1 MCAMIVTI
9 DGPAGAG
16 KSTVAREVAR
26 RLGFSYLDSGAIY
39 RTLTLAVL
47 ERGADPANEEE
58 CLAVLDASRL
68 EFVERQGEDGVAFVP
83 FLDGRD
89 VSHDIREPRVSRAV
103 SIVAAHARVRERLLA
118 FQKAWARTHNVVCDG
133 RDMGTRVFPD
143 AEKKF
148 FLVARD
154 EVRAKRRYEELREK
168 GVEASFEDVLA
179 NIRSRDERDSA
190 RAASPLAIPP
200 GALVIDTSDLTAEEV
215 VSAILAYITGGSEQ

>member
-1 MCAMIVTI
+1 MIVTI

-47 ERGADPANEEE
+47 ERGADPASEEE
-58 CLAVLDASRL
+58 CLAALDASRL

-83 FLDGRD
+83 YLDGRD

-118 FQKAWARTHNVVCDG
+118 FQKAWARTRNVVCDG
-133 RDMGTRVFPD
+133 RDMGTRVFPE

-148 FLVARD
+148 FLVARA
-154 EVRAKRRYEELREK
+154 EVRAKRRYKELREK

-200 GALVIDTSDLTAEEV
+200 DAVVIDTSDLTAEEV
-215 VSAILAYITGGSEQ
+215 VSAILAYITGGSER